1 MNDLINHLASL
12 PLAQALDAAAQQIQ
26 QVQEVTHQTTQNLDF
41 MEWAFPSGKMEKF
54 QNNPP
59 PWWTVIFAM
68 FYSLALNLI
77 IAQVYRKTYR
87 GTRYSQDYVQTLI
100 MIGVVT
106 TILIMVVSGNGYI
119 AFGMFAAFSVIRF
132 RRNLGQSRDLAFVF
146 LAMAIGMVVGA
157 RLWGA
162 ALLITLIVCGA
173 VVVLTKINAFAPR
186 RASHL
191 LNIRMT
197 SEMDFE
203 KLLKPVFDQFTDRVQ
218 LIRVQSAQAGM
229 MTELRYGLVL
239 QLGVSTAGFLEALH
253 DACGNNRVVLTPV
266 DLDAEA

>member
-1 MNDLINHLASL
+1 MIDFLHQITSSSATSFIAEAS
-12 PLAQALDAAAQQIQ
+12 ATID
-26 QVQEVTHQTTQNLDF
+26 TTFDF

-59 PWWTVIFAM
+59 SLLEVVFAM
-68 FYSLALNLI
+68 FFSLALNLG

-100 MIGVVT
+100 VIGMVT
-106 TILIMVVSGNGYI
+106 TILIMVVSGNGAI

-146 LAMAIGMVVGA
+146 FAMAIGMVVGA

-162 ALLITLIVCGA
+162 AVVIAVIVCA
-173 VVVLTKINAFAPR
+173 AIIVLTKINAFAPR

-191 LNIRMT
+191 LNLRMNCD
-197 SEMDFE
+197 MDFD
-203 KLLKPVFDQFTDRVQ
+203 KLLEPIFDKYTDRIS
-218 LIRVQSAQAGM
+218 LTRVSSAQAGM
-229 MTELRYGLVL
+229 MTELRYGLL
-239 QLGVSTAGFLEALH
+239 LKIDASLPKFMEALH
-253 DACGNNRVVLTPV
+253 AACGNNRVVLTPV
-266 DLDAEA
+266 GQDTES